1 MRAGTRRCAP
11 ACRLVLVV
19 AAVGCHG
26 APPHRPGEEYLSK
39 LVFDGNHA
47 ISDKDLKL
55 GLALERTEQ
64 RGGAPDPYSIQL
76 DTERVRG
83 HYARRG
89 YLDVDVRSRVERN
102 GLAETVVFQIEE
114 GVRARVKLDIQG
126 LDQAGTKEL
135 EKKVRDALPLHD
147 GDEFDYDKYDLAKP
161 ALVNAI
167 EDAGYAHVKLDA
179 EVVVDRPNHRAVIQL
194 VYDTGPLCRFGEV
207 KIEGVNGQLAEAVDQ
222 REDFVPGDRYSTSAI
237 ITTQRALYGMNRF
250 STVRI
255 TPDKS
260 GGDIIPVTVTVAT
273 AAAHQTTLG
282 GGFGLDPLTYE
293 VRFRAGYTVTGWP
306 GPLWASGV
314 DLRPAYAL
322 SRTDSAY
329 EPRIRALATMQ
340 RTDFVNPFVIAQVD
354 AGYNYL
360 VVEGYTTYGPLARL
374 GLITPLITQKLKL
387 RVGWRMQYDAFRNV
401 SPLLDAALQHAV
413 GLDSKQLIG
422 AYEQTVSFDLRDNP
436 LETTNGAY
444 LEARFTEGT
453 KAAGGDLN
461 FFEAVPEIRL
471 YYDLFGTVLAARAR
485 VGVISGDVPVSERF
499 YAGGA
504 SSQRG
509 FGERQLAP
517 TVSGVVNGTLIAIP
531 FGGSALI
538 DSSIEVR
545 HRLGQI
551 KTIGVGGVAFLDA
564 GDVTQTVAELDP
576 FHLHYAAGL
585 GLRLLTI
592 VGAVRLDLGY
602 RLNRTTA
609 EDPEPTGRYA
619 FHLSLGEAF

>member
-1 MRAGTRRCAP
+1 MRAPTWLCA
-11 ACRLVLVV
+11 RLCVLSTI
-19 AAVGCHG
+19 AAAIGCHG

-39 LVFDGNHA
+39 LRFDGNHA
-47 ISDKDLKL
+47 ISDDDLKL
-55 GLALERTEQ
+55 GLALERTEK

-89 YLDVDVRSRVERN
+89 YLDVDVRSSVERA
-102 GLAETVVFQIEE
+102 GLAETVVFKIEE
-114 GVRARVKLDIQG
+114 GVRAKTKVDIQG
-126 LDQAGTKEL
+126 LDKNKDL

-147 GDEFDYDKYDLAKP
+147 GDPFDYDKYDLAKP
-161 ALVNAI
+161 ALLDSI

-179 EVVVDRPNHRAVIQL
+179 EIIADRPNHRAVIQL
-194 VYDTGPLCRFGEV
+194 VYDTGPICRFGEV
-207 KIEGVNGQLAEAVDQ
+207 QVEGVNGQLAKAVDE
-222 REDFVPGDRYSTSAI
+222 REDFVPGDRYSTAAI
-237 ITTQRALYGMNRF
+237 LTTQRALYGMNRF

-260 GGDIIPVTVTVAT
+260 GGDIIPVTITVAT

-293 VRFRAGYTVTGWP
+293 VRLRAGYTVTGWP

-340 RTDFVNPFVIAQVD
+340 RTDFVNPFVIAQVE

-374 GLITPLITQKLKL
+374 GLTTPLITQKLKL

-436 LETTNGAY
+436 LETTHGAY

-453 KAAGGDLN
+453 KAAGGALDFL
-461 FFEAVPEIRL
+461 EAVPEIRL
-471 YYDLFGTVLAARAR
+471 YYNLRGTVLAARTR
-485 VGVISGDVPVSERF
+485 VGVISGHVPVSERY

-517 TVSGVVNGTLIAIP
+517 TVSGIVNGNLIAIP
-531 FGGSALI
+531 FGGSAMI
-538 DSSIEVR
+538 DSSIEAR
-545 HRLGQI
+545 RLLGHI
-551 KTIGVGGVAFLDA
+551 KSIGVGGVVFLDA
-564 GDVTQTVAELDP
+564 GDVTQTIAELDP

-592 VGAVRLDLGY
+592 VGAVRFDLGY